1 MLVDVKKF
9 LIPSRY
15 FQIFQVLN
23 YDTNSTLHV
32 VKIRDRLYLC
42 LALKMDPQQ
51 IATVMISRDTFVT
64 EGGPG

>member
-1 MLVDVKKF
+1 MLVNVKKF
-9 LIPSRY
+9 LTPSRY

-32 VKIRDRLYLC
+32 VRIRDRLYLC
-42 LALKMDPQQ
+42 LALT
-51 IATVMISRDTFVT
+51 ATVMTSHDTFVT